1 MEHQLVE
8 TLLESEVYPCFSIN
22 IPLKN
27 NPTEKNWN
35 EKMIEKVQKNV
46 LKQIHVEFKN
56 ETAQKLEN
64 NLSQLISEIELT
76 KNRKGVGLFFTPFS
90 KRLVEFPYE
99 VKEKVTIDN
108 HFDLK
113 DISYLSSISLNYLL
127 LDLNDS
133 VISIYEGFNN
143 EIREIKD
150 DNFPI
155 KIFDDYEYAKPSLA
169 KSFGYGLQTTEDD
182 ADKLKYKRYTYFVK
196 QAEKKLKLYTLHNQ
210 VLFVSGGKKEISL
223 FKSKTD
229 YKTKISGELS
239 GDFIHQSAIEKGKL
253 LEKTIHNYIEQEE
266 QKLLD
271 RLNDAIGKDLAVC
284 GIQEVWYSAKSGNG
298 LILMV
303 EKDFE
308 ISGYEVSAE
317 PNLYL
322 SIPNKE
328 YDIVRDAVEDCIST
342 VISKGGKV
350 VVFEN
355 EKLKNFNKIAL
366 IQRYKS

>member
-1 MEHQLVE
+1 M
-8 TLLESEVYPCFSIN
+8 
-22 IPLKN
+22 
-27 NPTEKNWN
+27 
-35 EKMIEKVQKNV
+35 
-46 LKQIHVEFKN
+46 
-56 ETAQKLEN
+56 
-64 NLSQLISEIELT
+64 
-76 KNRKGVGLFFTPFS
+76 
-90 KRLVEFPYE
+90 
-99 VKEKVTIDN
+99 
-108 HFDLK
+108 
-113 DISYLSSISLNYLL
+113 
-127 LDLNDS
+127 
-133 VISIYEGFNN
+133 
-143 EIREIKD
+143 
-150 DNFPI
+150 
-155 KIFDDYEYAKPSLA
+155 
-169 KSFGYGLQTTEDD
+169 
-182 ADKLKYKRYTYFVK
+182 
-196 QAEKKLKLYTLHNQ
+196 
-210 VLFVSGGKKEISL
+210 

-253 LEKTIHNYIEQEE
+253 LEKTIHNYIEQEG
-266 QKLLD
+266 QKLID

-284 GIQEVWYSAKSGNG
+284 GIQDVWYSAKSGNG